1 MTATIPN
8 PVYPNA
14 ARLLAIS
21 REAAWGTPSA
31 GTYYEIPVA
40 GFGPDPKVTMVE
52 DKSLRGSMT
61 SVYDLLP
68 TTSWLEAAIPES
80 PLYGDTIGH
89 VLVNLFGGDWTDT
102 GTAATPVWTTSAV
115 LTVGE
120 TAIPVTSGAVAVLGT
135 YIQVGTAAGTTEVV
149 TVGTGSTA
157 TSIVLATTTPLRM
170 SHLTGVTITTV
181 VAPFTHSF
189 AVQNPAS
196 LTGSVSG
203 QPPSHTIVDRN
214 QTAGSG
220 GYYAD
225 VYPYCCFSQVELAG
239 TATGLLTWS
248 GSLTGWPQQP
258 ASALVAPSLSA
269 VRGVPA
275 WKGTST
281 IGGNALSNV
290 ADWKITLT
298 REVEALPAI
307 DGQQAP
313 YVIAR
318 GALDGTFAITY
329 SPALDQTALQFLLQT
344 TAVPTL
350 NWTTSNGL
358 SGASLVSLSVQAQLG
373 TYQTAKLTP
382 KKTLFGWDITGR
394 LASNTTNINGS
405 GGWGPV
411 TVVLSNGVPSY

>member
-1 MTATIPN
+1 MSATIPN
-8 PVYPNA
+8 PVYPDA

-21 REAAWGTPSA
+21 REATWGTPST

-40 GFGPDPKVTMVE
+40 GFSPDPKVTMVE
-52 DKSLRGSMT
+52 DKGLRGSMT
-61 SVYDLLP
+61 SIYDLIP
-68 TTSWLEAAIPES
+68 TTSWLEATIPES

-89 VLVNLFGGDWTDT
+89 VLVNLFGGDWADT
-102 GTAATPVWTTSAV
+102 GTASTPTWTTSAA
-115 LTVGE
+115 LAVG
-120 TAIPVTSGAVAVLGT
+120 AVNIPVTSASSAVAGT
-135 YIQVGTAAGTTEVV
+135 YIQVGSAAGTTEVV
-149 TVGTGSTA
+149 TAGTGSTA
-157 TSIVLATTTPLRM
+157 TNIVLSAATPLRL
-170 SHLTGVTITTV
+170 SHLTGISITTV
-181 VAPFTHSF
+181 VAPFVHSF

-248 GSLTGWPQQP
+248 GSLTGWPQQ
-258 ASALVAPSLSA
+258 AATALVAPSLSA

-281 IGGNALSNV
+281 IGGNPLSNV
-290 ADWKITLT
+290 ADWKITLS
-298 REVEALPAI
+298 REVEPLPAI
-307 DGQQAP
+307 DGQQNP
-313 YVIAR
+313 FVIAR
-318 GALDGTFAITY
+318 GALDGVFAITY
-329 SPALDQTALQFLLQT
+329 SPAVDQTALSYLLQT
-344 TAVPTL
+344 TPVPTL
-350 NWTTSNGL
+350 DWATSNGL

-373 TYQTAKLTP
+373 TYQTVKLAP
-382 KKTLFGWDITGR
+382 KKTLFGYDITGR

-411 TVVLSNGVPSY
+411 TVVLTNGIPSY